1 MYTTYNLYNFIMTF
15 DSHSFSLF
23 ASVISESSIHLAF
36 VSPDSSIEPFN
47 IIMLFSSIVPIK
59 IYSNADLNKV
69 VLANFNYDNY
79 IYYFK
84 NNNIF
89 MYNFLEN
96 KMHNQ
101 DGNSL
106 IPYKP
111 IDRFLI
117 KYNKLIKT
125 E

>member
-1 MYTTYNLYNFIMTF
+1 MNTIYNLLNF
-15 DSHSFSLF
+15 LYL
-23 ASVISESSIHLAF
+23 ASVTPESSILAL
-36 VSPDSSIEPFN
+36 VNPDSSIEPFN

-96 KMHNQ
+96 KVHNQ

-117 KYNKLIKT
+117 KYNKLIKR

>member
-1 MYTTYNLYNFIMTF
+1 MTF

-23 ASVISESSIHLAF
+23 ASIIPESSTYLAL
-36 VSPDSSIEPFN
+36 VNPDSSIEPFN

-96 KMHNQ
+96 KVHNQ

-106 IPYKP
+106 IPYKL

-117 KYNKLIKT
+117 KYNKLIKR